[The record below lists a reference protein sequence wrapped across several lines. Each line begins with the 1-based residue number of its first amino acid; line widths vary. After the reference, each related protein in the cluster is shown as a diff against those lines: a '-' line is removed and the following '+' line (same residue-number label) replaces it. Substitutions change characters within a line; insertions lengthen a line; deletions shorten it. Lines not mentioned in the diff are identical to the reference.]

1 MKRILITGKDSYI
14 GTNFKKYLEQYPD
27 DYYVEELDVRDEN
40 WKEFDF
46 SQFDVVYHVAGIAH
60 STPDESQRE
69 LYYKVNTDLTYDI
82 ALKAKKDQVKQFIFM
97 SSIIVYGSG
106 VIGEDR
112 IITKDTPLTP
122 DNFYGD
128 SKKQAEMKIGPLED
142 GNFKIVIVR
151 PPMIYGPGS
160 KGNYPLLAKFAKKTP
175 IFPTLENK
183 RSMLFL
189 GNLMEFIKLMIDN
202 KESGVYLPQNED
214 YISSKELVKEIAKIY
229 QHKILFIGL
238 FNPIIKLFYKQTYI
252 NKIFGNLTIDKES
265 SKYQQNYCI
274 YSFYDSIELAEK
286 ELWKY

>member
-1 MKRILITGKDSYI
+1 MKKILITGKDSYI
-14 GTNFKKYLEQYPD
+14 GTNFKKYLEKYPNN
-27 DYYVEELDVRDEN
+27 YYVEELDVRDN
-40 WKEFDF
+40 DWKEFDF

-69 LYYKVNTDLTYDI
+69 FYYKVNTDLTYEV
-82 ALKAKKDQVKQFIFM
+82 ALKAKQEHVKQFIFM

-106 VIGEDR
+106 TIGEDR

-128 SKKQAEMKIGPLED
+128 SKKQAEIKIKPLED
-142 GNFKIVIVR
+142 ENFKMVIVR

-160 KGNYPLLAKFAKKTP
+160 RGNYPLLAKFAKKTP

-202 KESGVYLPQNED
+202 EETGIFLPQNEE
-214 YISSKELVKEIAKIY
+214 YVSSKELIKEIAKIHH
-229 QHKILFIGL
+229 HKIWFTGL
-238 FNPIIKLFYKQTYI
+238 FNPIIKLFNKQVYV
-252 NKIFGNLTIDKES
+252 NKVFGNLMIDKELS
-265 SKYQQNYCI
+265 NYKDNYCK
-274 YSFYDSIELAEK
+274 FSIDKSVEVTEVLS
-286 ELWKY
+286 

>member
-14 GTNFKKYLEQYPD
+14 GANFKKYLEQYSN
-27 DYYVEELDVRDEN
+27 DYYVEELDVRDDS

-46 SQFDVVYHVAGIAH
+46 STFDTVYHVAGLAH

-69 LYYKVNTDLTYDI
+69 LYYKVNTDLTYEI
-82 ALKAKKDQVKQFIFM
+82 ALKAKKFKVKQFIFM

-106 VIGEDR
+106 TIGEDK

-128 SKKQAEMKIGPLED
+128 SKKQAEIKIQPLED
-142 GNFKIVIVR
+142 ESFRIVIVR

-160 KGNYPLLAKFAKKTP
+160 KGNYPLLAKFARKTP
-175 IFPTLENK
+175 LFPTLENQ

-202 KESGVYLPQNED
+202 KESGVFLPQNDE
-214 YISSKELVKEIAKIY
+214 YISSKELIQEIAKIHH
-229 QHKILFIGL
+229 HKIWFTGI
-238 FNPIIKLFYKQTYI
+238 FNPIIKLFHKQTYV
-252 NKIFGNLTIDKES
+252 NKVFGNFMIDKEL
-265 SKYQQNYCI
+265 SKYNKKYNKYLLQE
-274 YSFYDSIELAEK
+274 SIKITEAEL
-286 ELWKY
+286 

>member
-14 GTNFKKYLEQYPD
+14 GKNFKKYLGQYPD
-27 DYYVEELDVRDEN
+27 NYYVEELDVRDEN

-46 SQFDVVYHVAGIAH
+46 SSFDVVYHVAGLAH

-69 LYYKVNTDLTYDI
+69 LYYKVNTDLTYEI
-82 ALKAKKDQVKQFIFM
+82 ALKAKQEHIKQFIFM

-106 VIGEDR
+106 IIGEDR

-128 SKKQAEMKIGPLED
+128 SKKQAEIKIRPLED
-142 GNFKIVIVR
+142 ENFKIVIVR
-151 PPMIYGPGS
+151 PPMIYGPDS
-160 KGNYPLLAKFAKKTP
+160 KGNYPLLAKFAKKTF

-202 KESGVYLPQNED
+202 EESGIFLPQNNE
-214 YISSKELVKEIAKIY
+214 YISTKELIKKIAKVHH
-229 QHKILFIGL
+229 HKIWFVGV
-238 FNPIIKLFYKQTYI
+238 FNPLIRLFYKHVYI
-252 NKIFGNLTIDKES
+252 NKVFGNLTI
-265 SKYQQNYCI
+265 
-274 YSFYDSIELAEK
+274 AK
-286 ELWKY
+286 ELLNYQENYNKYSLDESILITEKII